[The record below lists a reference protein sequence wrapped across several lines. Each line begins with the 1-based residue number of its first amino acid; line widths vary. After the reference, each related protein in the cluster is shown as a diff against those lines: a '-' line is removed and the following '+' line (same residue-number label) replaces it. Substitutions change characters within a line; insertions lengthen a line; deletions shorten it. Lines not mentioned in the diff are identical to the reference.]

1 MQINELI
8 FIILFS
14 FKLHE
19 TLIHITTK
27 RLLLM
32 PTTLPIS
39 QRFLLLLLV
48 NDVDDNLAWDGSYNV
63 IFETNNNNNNDGI
76 SDP

>member
-1 MQINELI
+1 
-8 FIILFS
+8 
-14 FKLHE
+14 
-19 TLIHITTK
+19 
-27 RLLLM
+27 M

-48 NDVDDNLAWDGSYNV
+48 NDGDDNLAWDGSYNV